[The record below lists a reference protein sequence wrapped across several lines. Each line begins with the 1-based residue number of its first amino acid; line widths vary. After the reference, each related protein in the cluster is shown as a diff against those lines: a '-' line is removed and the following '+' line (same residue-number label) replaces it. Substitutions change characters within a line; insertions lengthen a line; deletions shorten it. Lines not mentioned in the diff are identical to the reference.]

1 MLEPQDGLLRIK
13 DQMRRIPLDSL
24 QPGFQ
29 GGVDTSDL
37 DDGGEFGFCDGAR
50 RGWNQYCDCESQRLQ
65 RASHPAMAG
74 ATKLE
79 RPPDL
84 CSTVSGV
91 PSADTSHSDLTEGLV
106 DEDGPAETYRAVE
119 VSEVLRVDP
128 HASMGDALPEV
139 DLE

>member
-13 DQMRRIPLDSL
+13 DQMQLIPLDRL

-29 GGVDTSDL
+29 GGVDTREFDE
-37 DDGGEFGFCDGAR
+37 GGETGFCDRAR
-50 RGWNQYCDCESQRLQ
+50 RGWNQYSDCESRQRQ
-65 RASHPAMAG
+65 QASQPATAG
-74 ATKLE
+74 AARIK

-84 CSTVSGV
+84 CSPVRGE
-91 PSADTSHSDLTEGLV
+91 PSADTGHSDLNEGLV

-119 VSEVLRVDP
+119 VGEVLRIDP

-139 DLE
+139 YLE